1 MDNAFKRKKK
11 RRTGRPPMHG
21 AFALVYRDEVVR
33 QFPELTRYTRDVY
46 DGLLDDLAPEGKDTL
61 PIAKRIILDR
71 LLSKLL
77 TAGLLDIYLGQH
89 GILQREALARKTL
102 ECEPAVNT
110 WLAVNHAIL
119 RDLQALG
126 LERKELEPR
135 DISPLDI
142 AAEIDA
148 KKAASKDVLSEIVH
162 PGASQGHKTGKGE
175 DNETDHDQ
183 TGQAAPAAANAD
195 VDRAGGDGVGQTY
208 P

>member
-1 MDNAFKRKKK
+1 
-11 RRTGRPPMHG
+11 MHG
-21 AFALVYRDEVVR
+21 AFALVYRDEIVR

-46 DGLLDDLAPEGKDTL
+46 DGLMEDLAPEGKDTL
-61 PIAKRIILDR
+61 PVAKRIILDR

-89 GILQREALARKTL
+89 GILQRGALERKVL

-126 LERKELEPR
+126 LERKELEPL
-135 DISPLDI
+135 DLNPLEI

-148 KKAASKDVLSEIVH
+148 RKIANGACEVGKID
-162 PGASQGHKTGKGE
+162 PGASQGHKTGIQE
-175 DNETDHDQ
+175 ANDESNHDQ
-183 TGQAAPAAANAD
+183 TGQAEAAAPDANID
-195 VDRAGGDGVGQTY
+195 QAGGEDDGEVNC
-208 P
+208 